1 MTKKFEVALIIDPGS
16 PYDRRIVRGV
26 AEYVHRVRREWS
38 IYVEEDLVDRLPDLQ
53 AWGGD
58 GILANLDDER
68 IAAAVMSL
76 GIPVIGIGGGYGFYE
91 HHPEIPYVRTDN
103 RAIARLGAKYLLNL
117 GFRRFAFCNEPLT
130 KFNGWA
136 KERADA
142 FADVIRE
149 AGFPCDV
156 FTGRHS
162 PAKQWRQAQA
172 SLQEWLAKL
181 PAPIGVMACHDGRA
195 RHVLQACRTLGLRV
209 PDDVAILGVD
219 NDDLMCELTRPPL
232 SSIEQGALR
241 VGFEAAAMLDQL
253 MQGNQL
259 TQPQLSVPPEQVVT
273 RQSTDVTAVADP
285 DVAEALEFIRL
296 NACKPIHVSDV
307 LDLARM
313 SRSTL
318 EARFRESIGR
328 TIHAEIRRIQL
339 EEAQRLLIT
348 TNIPIKEVVQRVG
361 ISSVQ
366 YFNSVVRNATGQTP
380 GEIRKRALR

>member
-1 MTKKFEVALIIDPGS
+1 
-16 PYDRRIVRGV
+16 
-26 AEYVHRVRREWS
+26 
-38 IYVEEDLVDRLPDLQ
+38 
-53 AWGGD
+53 
-58 GILANLDDER
+58 
-68 IAAAVMSL
+68 
-76 GIPVIGIGGGYGFYE
+76 
-91 HHPEIPYVRTDN
+91 
-103 RAIARLGAKYLLNL
+103 
-117 GFRRFAFCNEPLT
+117 
-130 KFNGWA
+130 
-136 KERADA
+136 
-142 FADVIRE
+142 
-149 AGFPCDV
+149 
-156 FTGRHS
+156 
-162 PAKQWRQAQA
+162 
-172 SLQEWLAKL
+172 
-181 PAPIGVMACHDGRA
+181 
-195 RHVLQACRTLGLRV
+195 
-209 PDDVAILGVD
+209 
-219 NDDLMCELTRPPL
+219 
-232 SSIEQGALR
+232 
-241 VGFEAAAMLDQL
+241 MLDQL

-259 TQPQLSVPPEQVVT
+259 TQPQLAVPPERVVT

-285 DVAEALEFIRL
+285 DVAEALEFIRV